1 MEFEVNGQRTYAYTG
16 ARAFDPALQ
25 SVLFVHGAGLDHT
38 VWILQSRWF
47 AHHGYN
53 AIAIDLPGHGR
64 SAGTPPA
71 SIEDMAAWLT
81 QCLDALA
88 IDRACLVGHSMGALA
103 VLATAA
109 AIRERVDFAAL
120 LGIAV
125 PMPVSD
131 ALLAAARD
139 RPLDAHAMI
148 TLWGHG
154 FAAQLGGN
162 TAPGMWMTGTA
173 MRLLARGAAGLLHDD
188 LAACNRYSAGL
199 EHAARVRCPVLLML
213 GRQDIM
219 ASPRGIGPLRGALA
233 HATVV
238 ELDRCGHM
246 LMAEQPDQVLDALAR
261 GVRQAS
267 SARAQRA

>member
-1 MEFEVNGQRTYAYTG
+1 MQFDVNASSTYAYTG
-16 ARAFDPALQ
+16 ARAFDPSLP

-53 AIAIDLPGHGR
+53 AIAVDLPGHGR
-64 SAGTPPA
+64 SAGSAPA
-71 SIEDMAAWLT
+71 SIEAMAAWLWH
-81 QCLDALA
+81 CVDALG
-88 IDRACLVGHSMGALA
+88 IERACLVGHSMGAL
-103 VLATAA
+103 VTLAASAA
-109 AIRERVDFAAL
+109 QPERVDFAAL

-131 ALLAAARD
+131 ALLAAAREH
-139 RPLDAHAMI
+139 PHDAHTMI

-162 TAPGMWMTGTA
+162 RAPGMWMTGSA
-173 MRLLARGAAGLLHDD
+173 MRLLARGTAGLLHND
-188 LAACNRYSAGL
+188 LAACNRYDAGL
-199 EHAARVRCPVLLML
+199 EHAAHVRCPVLLLL

-219 ASPRGIGPLRGALA
+219 ASPRAIGPLRAALA
-233 HATVV
+233 HAQLL

-246 LMAEQPDQVLDALAR
+246 MMAEQPDQVLDALAH
-261 GVRQAS
+261 GVAQVSGARRKAS
-267 SARAQRA
+267 

>member
-1 MEFEVNGQRTYAYTG
+1 MEFDVNGERTYAYTG
-16 ARAFDPALQ
+16 AHAFDAALP

-53 AIAIDLPGHGR
+53 AIAVDLPGHGR

-71 SIEDMAAWLT
+71 SIEDMAAWLWR
-81 QCLDALA
+81 CVDALG
-88 IDRACLVGHSMGALA
+88 IERICLVGHSMGAL
-103 VLATAA
+103 VTLAASGA
-109 AIRERVDFAAL
+109 RPERVDFAAL

-131 ALLAAARD
+131 ALLSAAREH
-139 RPLDAHAMI
+139 PHDAHAMI

-154 FAAQLGGN
+154 FAAQMGGN
-162 TAPGMWMTGTA
+162 RAPGMWMTGSA
-173 MRLLARGAAGLLHDD
+173 MRLLARGAPGLLHDD
-188 LAACNRYSAGL
+188 LAACNRYGAGL
-199 EHAARVRCPVLLML
+199 EHAAHVRCPVLLVL

-219 ASPRGIGPLRGALA
+219 ASPRAIGPLRDALA
-233 HATVV
+233 HARVV

-246 LMAEQPDQVLDALAR
+246 ILAEQPDQVLDALAQD
-261 GVRQAS
+261 VTQALN
-267 SARAQRA
+267 ARNEKS